1 MSDTP
6 GNAPQ
11 NGPRQAMKSPRA
23 ALEPEAAP
31 PPPPASRHAR
41 NQWVVIGN
49 LIITIALVVLVGGM
63 AGFLYFNQA
72 LTAPGPLQQ
81 DRAVFIERGSNAE
94 TIAQTLERNGV
105 INSALIF
112 SAAVQRY
119 GVRNDLKWG
128 EYLFPKGVSTAEAL
142 AIVLEGKA
150 IEYRITV
157 PEGLTSEQIVG
168 RLRDNDVLTG
178 EIARIPREGSL
189 LPDTYRFTRGTT
201 RQQIVDMMTREQQRR
216 LQEIWAR
223 RRPDLPLR
231 TPEELVTL
239 ASIVE
244 KETGKAE
251 ERPRVAGVFINRL
264 TLPRPM
270 RLQSDPTI
278 IYGIVGGRGAL
289 GRPISQS
296 DIQRLTPYNTYQIDG
311 LPPTPIGNPGR
322 AAMEAV
328 ANPARHRERAHE
340 TGGRRAQ
347 NAGLERRHRGILIW
361 SILPGIMR
369 SRALPTSATVRASR
383 STSSPSAE
391 KLPAGTVPETPPPPV
406 TIRCGRSTITP
417 FSRMA

>member
-231 TPEELVTL
+231 TPRSSSRWPPSSRRRP
-239 ASIVE
+239 A
-244 KETGKAE
+244 
-251 ERPRVAGVFINRL
+251 RPR
-264 TLPRPM
+264 
-270 RLQSDPTI
+270 
-278 IYGIVGGRGAL
+278 
-289 GRPISQS
+289 
-296 DIQRLTPYNTYQIDG
+296 
-311 LPPTPIGNPGR
+311 
-322 AAMEAV
+322 
-328 ANPARHRERAHE
+328 
-340 TGGRRAQ
+340 
-347 NAGLERRHRGILIW
+347 
-361 SILPGIMR
+361 
-369 SRALPTSATVRASR
+369 SARASPASS
-383 STSSPSAE
+383 STA
-391 KLPAGTVPETPPPPV
+391 
-406 TIRCGRSTITP
+406 
-417 FSRMA
+417 

>member
-49 LIITIALVVLVGGM
+49 LIVTIALVVLVGGM
-63 AGFLYFNQA
+63 AAFLYARQA
-72 LTAPGPLQQ
+72 FIAPGPLQQ
-81 DRAVFIERGSNAE
+81 DRAVFIERGSTAE
-94 TIAQTLERNGV
+94 TVAQTLERNGV
-105 INSALIF
+105 IDSALLF
-112 SAAVQRY
+112 SAAVQLY
-119 GVRNDLKWG
+119 GVRSDLKWG
-128 EYLFPKGVSTAEAL
+128 EYLFPKGASTAEAL

-150 IEYRITV
+150 IEYRVTI

-328 ANPARHRERAHE
+328 ANPARHREIFFVADG
-340 TGGRRAQ
+340 TGGHAFAETLEQHNRNVANWRRI
-347 NAGLERRHRGILIW
+347 ERERGE
-361 SILPGIMR
+361 
-369 SRALPTSATVRASR
+369 AAS
-383 STSSPSAE
+383 TGGGTAP
-391 KLPAGTVPETPPPPV
+391 PAAAADAAPAAPATPPR
-406 TIRCGRSTITP
+406 TTR
-417 FSRMA
+417 

>member
-1 MSDTP
+1 
-6 GNAPQ
+6 
-11 NGPRQAMKSPRA
+11 MKSPRA

-328 ANPARHRERAHE
+328 ANPARHRELFFVADG
-340 TGGRRAQ
+340 TGGHAFAETLEQHNRNVANWRRI
-347 NAGLERRHRGILIW
+347 ERERGE
-361 SILPGIMR
+361 
-369 SRALPTSATVRASR
+369 AAS
-383 STSSPSAE
+383 TGGGAAP
-391 KLPAGTVPETPPPPV
+391 PAAAADAAPAAPATPPRA
-406 TIRCGRSTITP
+406 TR
-417 FSRMA
+417 

>member
-328 ANPARHRERAHE
+328 ANPARHRELFFVADG
-340 TGGRRAQ
+340 TGGHAFAETLEQHNRNVANWRRI
-347 NAGLERRHRGILIW
+347 ERERGE
-361 SILPGIMR
+361 
-369 SRALPTSATVRASR
+369 AAS
-383 STSSPSAE
+383 TGGGAAP
-391 KLPAGTVPETPPPPV
+391 PAAAADAAPAAPATPPRA
-406 TIRCGRSTITP
+406 TR
-417 FSRMA
+417 

>member
-157 PEGLTSEQIVG
+157 PEGLTRS
-168 RLRDNDVLTG
+168 RSS
-178 EIARIPREGSL
+178 AACA
-189 LPDTYRFTRGTT
+189 TT
-201 RQQIVDMMTREQQRR
+201 T
-216 LQEIWAR
+216 
-223 RRPDLPLR
+223 
-231 TPEELVTL
+231 
-239 ASIVE
+239 S
-244 KETGKAE
+244 
-251 ERPRVAGVFINRL
+251 
-264 TLPRPM
+264 
-270 RLQSDPTI
+270 
-278 IYGIVGGRGAL
+278 
-289 GRPISQS
+289 SQ
-296 DIQRLTPYNTYQIDG
+296 
-311 LPPTPIGNPGR
+311 
-322 AAMEAV
+322 A
-328 ANPARHRERAHE
+328 
-340 TGGRRAQ
+340 
-347 NAGLERRHRGILIW
+347 
-361 SILPGIMR
+361 R
-369 SRALPTSATVRASR
+369 SRASRARARSCPTPTASPAARPASR
-383 STSSPSAE
+383 S
-391 KLPAGTVPETPPPPV
+391 
-406 TIRCGRSTITP
+406 ST
-417 FSRMA
+417 